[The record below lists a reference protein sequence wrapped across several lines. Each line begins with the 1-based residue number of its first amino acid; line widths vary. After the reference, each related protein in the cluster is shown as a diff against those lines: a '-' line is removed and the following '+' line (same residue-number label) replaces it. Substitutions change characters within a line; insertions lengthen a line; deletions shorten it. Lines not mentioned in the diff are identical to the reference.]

1 MQAEKMIPQPRRTSA
16 ATTSAELS
24 DILRVHAASYMQTR
38 PVSNQQ
44 RKVIRDILA
53 CRTPALGGHLETCE
67 NGCGYRRLAFHSC
80 RNRHCPKC
88 QALQKLRWVSRR
100 CQRLLP
106 TRYFHVV
113 LTLPHQLNPLVF
125 RNQRILFNLFFE
137 AASQALLQL
146 AQGWPRLQVLPGF
159 TAILHSWN
167 QELAAHVHLHIVIT
181 AGGLNPDG
189 SRWIPAKNNFLVPI
203 RALAKLLRGKFV
215 YGLQQLYK
223 EEKLRFPQSIKHL
236 EKPPAF
242 RRLLR
247 NLRRIKWYG
256 YAKPP
261 FRGPQHVFGYLGH
274 YTHRTAI
281 SNRRILSLE
290 ADTVT
295 FRARNNGQPGSY
307 RVVRLPAHQFIRRFL
322 LHVLPH
328 GFVRIR
334 HFGLFASRNAPSK
347 WKKASTLLRPASD
360 HANLDPLSTL
370 PNTSTEVHRL
380 GYKKLLLIL
389 TGFDVTVC
397 PNCGSNLL
405 RLPLPETLPQI
416 DSLCL
421 ANPLLDSS

>member
-1 MQAEKMIPQPRRTSA
+1 MQAEKIMSSPRPIPT
-16 ATTSAELS
+16 ATASVELS
-24 DILRVHAASYMQTR
+24 DILRAHAASYTQTR
-38 PVSNQQ
+38 PVNSQQ
-44 RKVIRDILA
+44 RKVLRDILT

-67 NGCGYRRLAFHSC
+67 KDCGYRRLSFHSC

-88 QALQKLRWVSRR
+88 QALNKLRWVSRR

-113 LTLPHQLNPLVF
+113 LTLPHQLNPLLF

-146 AQGWPRLQVLPGF
+146 AHGWPRLQVLPGF
-159 TAILHSWN
+159 TAILHTWN
-167 QELAAHVHLHIVIT
+167 QELAPHVHLHIVIT

-189 SRWIPAKNNFLVPI
+189 SRWIPAKNNFLVPV

-215 YGLQQLYK
+215 DGLQEAFNQGT
-223 EEKLRFPQSIKHL
+223 LRFSRSTEHL
-236 EKPPAF
+236 QKPPAF
-242 RRLLR
+242 RRLCR

-256 YAKPP
+256 YAKAP

-281 SNRRILSLE
+281 SNRRILCF
-290 ADTVT
+290 DGNTVT
-295 FRARNNGQPGSY
+295 FRARNNLQPGTY
-307 RVVRLPAHQFIRRFL
+307 RLVRLPADQFIRRFL

-347 WKKASTLLRPASD
+347 WEKASSLLASE
-360 HANLDPLSTL
+360 HANLDTSSTL
-370 PNTSTEVHRL
+370 PINTAQVHL
-380 GYKKLLLIL
+380 LAYKQLLHIL
-389 TGFDVTVC
+389 TGIDFTVC
-397 PNCGSNLL
+397 PNCGANLL
-405 RLPLPETLPQI
+405 RLALPDIPE
-416 DSLCL
+416 
-421 ANPLLDSS
+421 NPLLDSS